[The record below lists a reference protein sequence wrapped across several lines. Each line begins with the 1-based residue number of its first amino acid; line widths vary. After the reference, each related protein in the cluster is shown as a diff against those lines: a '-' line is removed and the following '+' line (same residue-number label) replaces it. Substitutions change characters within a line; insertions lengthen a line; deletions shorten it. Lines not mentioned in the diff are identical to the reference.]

1 MFLLLGSLA
10 RAETKIVE
18 ATISDIT
25 ERGFAL
31 TIGTEPLLAEDTGET
46 HFWRSKSSVKRDAF
60 KVGDRVFARI
70 KTDIDPPQLREI
82 ADKGTWE
89 WLDKIRTGAVQGTVD
104 KVDDRY
110 VTLKFPDGA
119 TFKFRAT
126 AKTQVTLKS
135 NPSATLQD
143 LQPGL
148 TVWAKGRTLPTLDT
162 WMVSVGDVPPEV
174 KPSKSSKPKGK
185 KAKVPV
191 LPAVGKVTGTIVA
204 LVKPL
209 KMIDALE
216 GIRTLHFTYNEE
228 TRFYLDGKACRPEAM
243 VRGMD
248 FTCHYRRDKFG
259 RLLATKVELFSRPR
273 I

>member
-1 MFLLLGSLA
+1 MIALSA
-10 RAETKIVE
+10 IASAETKIVE
-18 ATISDIT
+18 ATIADVT

-31 TIGTEPLLAEDTGET
+31 TIGTEPLLAEDSGET
-46 HFWRSKSSVKRDAF
+46 HFWRAKSSVKRDAF
-60 KVGDRVFARI
+60 KAGDRVFARI
-70 KTDIDPPQLREI
+70 KTDVDPPQLREI

-89 WLDKIRTGAVQGTVD
+89 WLDKIRTTPVQGTVE

-110 VTLKFPDGA
+110 LTLKFSDGA
-119 TFKFRAT
+119 LFKFRVT
-126 AKTQVTLKS
+126 AKTAVQLKAK
-135 NPSATLQD
+135 PSATLQD
-143 LQPGL
+143 LEPGAL
-148 TVWAKGRTLPTLDT
+148 VWVKGRTLPTLDT
-162 WMVSVGDVPPEV
+162 WLVSIGDTAPEV
-174 KPSKSSKPKGK
+174 KPSKSATPKGRK
-185 KAKVPV
+185 VKVPV

-209 KMIDALE
+209 RMIDALE

-228 TRFYLDGKACRPEAM
+228 TRFYLDGKACRPEVM

-273 I
+273 T